1 MNPEDKKTII
11 QMSHKELQEHWKSIM
26 VEGVL
31 FITLGVIA
39 LVLPVAFSIAVEM
52 VVGWLFLIGGGIQL
66 YRSIQSNQAPGF
78 WMMVVSAILAML
90 LGVLMIFHPLKGLV
104 VITVIIGIYFIAEG
118 IVKSIFALQIQRF
131 ASWGW
136 VLLSGVCSIIIGV
149 IVFAGWPSTAMWFVG
164 TLMGVY
170 LIINGVAFMIMANQ
184 AHKEALGKE

>member
-11 QMSHKELQEHWKSIM
+11 QMSHRELQEHWKSIM

-78 WMMVVSAILAML
+78 WMMVVSALLAML
-90 LGVLMIFHPLKGLV
+90 LGVLMIFHPLQGLV